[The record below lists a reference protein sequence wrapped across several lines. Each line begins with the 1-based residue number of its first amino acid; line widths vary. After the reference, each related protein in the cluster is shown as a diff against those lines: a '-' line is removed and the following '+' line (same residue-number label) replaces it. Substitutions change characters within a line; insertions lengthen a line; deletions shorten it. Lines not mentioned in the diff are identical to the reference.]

1 MEAVQVVCE
10 SLSIDVDM
18 RTSSN
23 TDSQGEQLLDIV
35 RGPYLLTGRKMINDA
50 LATKIVQLMRTVPG
64 NPPKGTLAGRG
75 YTGVQELPGIG
86 RVFVKQYAHGGM
98 LRGLT
103 GGRFLCGAKSRSR
116 AEFDMLEAVRAFGV
130 KAPQPYI
137 CVTKGSFFYQT
148 WLIMEEIR
156 DSRNLVQVSRE
167 DGDLLQDSMK
177 RVAEQVLLLIKHNV
191 FHVDLHPGNV
201 LISKTGEVFIVDF
214 DKARFYTGSSQ
225 SLRELYLRR
234 WRRAVIKHGLSPML
248 TELMSLTLRSY
259 NE

>member
-1 MEAVQVVCE
+1 V
-10 SLSIDVDM
+10 
-18 RTSSN
+18 
-23 TDSQGEQLLDIV
+23 GEIVDIV
-35 RGPYLLTGRKMINDA
+35 RGPYLLTGREMINDS
-50 LATKIVQLMRTVPG
+50 LATTIVQLMRTVPDG
-64 NPPKGTLAGRG
+64 MPKGTLAGRG
-75 YTGVQELPGIG
+75 YTGVQELPGVG
-86 RVFVKQYAHGGM
+86 RVFVKQYAHGGL

-116 AEFDMLEAVRAFGV
+116 AEFDMLEAVRGFGV

-156 DSRNLVQVSRE
+156 DSRNLVEVSRE

-177 RVAEQVLLLIKHNV
+177 RVAEQVLLLIKN
-191 FHVDLHPGNV
+191 
-201 LISKTGEVFIVDF
+201 
-214 DKARFYTGSSQ
+214 KARFYTGSSQ